1 MEKSCKKYTGKAGRC
16 MQKIM
21 LKIRYFERGLSKSL
35 EKGQSNWDFLM
46 DKIMKK
52 GSLNSD

>member
-1 MEKSCKKYTGKAGRC
+1 MEKSCKKYTGKAGHC

-21 LKIRYFERGLSKSL
+21 LKIRCFERGLSKSL